1 MTLFDLS
8 LNTVFKLLVRNELK
22 YSNLISLNDNILEN
36 IDKKLYC
43 YYIKKHKKKFIN
55 CLAEIELTN
64 NCSLFL
70 DKDTFDLYKFYNE
83 YFAICYKYGYRKDK
97 VNENLDTDYES
108 DEEYN
113 KCNLEIDLDLKLY
126 NFFMNNII

>member
-1 MTLFDLS
+1 MTLFNLS
-8 LNTVFKLLVRNELK
+8 INVVFKMLVRNEIR
-22 YSNLISLNDNILEN
+22 YSELIYLNDDILDK
-36 IDKKLYC
+36 IDRKLYS
-43 YYIKKHKKKFIN
+43 YYIKKHKKKFLN

-64 NCSLFL
+64 NCNLFL
-70 DKDTFDLYKFYNE
+70 NKDTFDLYKFYNE
-83 YFAICYKYGYRKDK
+83 YFAICYKYGYRKDI

-126 NFFMNNII
+126 NFFKSNII

>member
-1 MTLFDLS
+1 MSLFDLS
-8 LNTVFKLLVRNELK
+8 INTVFKLLVRNKLK
-22 YSNLISLNDNILEN
+22 YSNLTSLNDNILYK
-36 IDKKLYC
+36 IDKKL
-43 YYIKKHKKKFIN
+43 FIN

-70 DKDTFDLYKFYNE
+70 NRDTFDLYKFYNE

-97 VNENLDTDYES
+97 INENLDTDYES

-113 KCNLEIDLDLKLY
+113 TCNLEIDLDIKLY
-126 NFFMNNII
+126 NFFKSNII

>member
-8 LNTVFKLLVRNELK
+8 INAVFKMLVRNEIK
-22 YSNLISLNDNILEN
+22 YSVLINLNDNILEE
-36 IDKKLYC
+36 IDRKLYR

-83 YFAICYKYGYRKDK
+83 YFSICYKYGYRKDK

-126 NFFMNNII
+126 NFFMTNII